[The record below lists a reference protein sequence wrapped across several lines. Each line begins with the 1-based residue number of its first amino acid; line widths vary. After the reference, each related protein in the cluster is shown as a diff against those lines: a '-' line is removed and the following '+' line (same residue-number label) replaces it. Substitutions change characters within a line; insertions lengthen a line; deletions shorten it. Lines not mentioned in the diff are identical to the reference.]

1 LTKLLFN
8 GIIKKKR
15 EVNKMKRLGM
25 AAMVIVMIAMIGFA
39 SWFEVHYTRED
50 CTVVGY
56 VEDVVTVEDT
66 CGYTWEFKADGLEV
80 GDVVDLKMYT
90 NHTDSTIFDDE
101 ITDYKLVAD
110 WREVE

>member
-1 LTKLLFN
+1 M
-8 GIIKKKR
+8 R
-15 EVNKMKRLGM
+15 RLGM
-25 AAMVIVMIAMIGFA
+25 LVMAIVMVGLFCFA

-90 NHTDSTIFDDE
+90 NHTDNTIFDDE